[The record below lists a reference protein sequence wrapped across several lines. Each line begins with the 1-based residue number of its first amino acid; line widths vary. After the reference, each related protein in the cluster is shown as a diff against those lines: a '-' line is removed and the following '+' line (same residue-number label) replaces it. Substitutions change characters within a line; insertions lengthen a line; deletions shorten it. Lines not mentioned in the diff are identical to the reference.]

1 MIDNQLRNYIRKY
14 HSVLFPGVI
23 GQLVRRRK
31 SIASSSAAKIFFGP
45 SNLKSSHSKCK
56 TSIFLSSAFSLSPS
70 SCAVL
75 IIIRRHF
82 SSSIAQTKPFPSPNI
97 FLLFLSSKYF
107 PPFLHSKSFA
117 GCGPFSSC
125 HRYHFSGNDFTVKS
139 NFPSETLTDKKFQG
153 SQKAPSMVLF
163 LLYQSS

>member
-23 GQLVRRRK
+23 GQLERRRK
-31 SIASSSAAKIFFGP
+31 SNVSSSAAKIFFGP

-75 IIIRRHF
+75 IIIKCLFIKSHFHAVALSLCYIYYFLILFKIVPNCKTRLLSYFVFF
-82 SSSIAQTKPFPSPNI
+82 SSSV
-97 FLLFLSSKYF
+97 LL
-107 PPFLHSKSFA
+107 
-117 GCGPFSSC
+117 
-125 HRYHFSGNDFTVKS
+125 
-139 NFPSETLTDKKFQG
+139 
-153 SQKAPSMVLF
+153 
-163 LLYQSS
+163 LLR